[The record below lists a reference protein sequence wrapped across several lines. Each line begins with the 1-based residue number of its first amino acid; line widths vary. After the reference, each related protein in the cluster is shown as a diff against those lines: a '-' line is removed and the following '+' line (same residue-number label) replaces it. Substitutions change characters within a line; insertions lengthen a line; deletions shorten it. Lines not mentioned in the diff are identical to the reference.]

1 MNRILLTVT
10 AVASAVSAATYAVT
24 LNQGPPKA
32 FVNTPAGLTVGD
44 SIIFDLDG
52 TVALVDVDEATFNSC
67 AGVTDTMAPAKGLTS
82 NGPAAAG
89 FSYTFS
95 QAGTFYIISTN
106 GSDCL
111 SGLKFAVAVADAAP
125 TTTASVPAANE
136 SPSASTDAIVSSVE
150 VTSTA
155 PAPAA
160 TVSTASTSS
169 GLLIPSLSI
178 RPSPI
183 VNGVAATTAVQPSS
197 KSGAVSKIMASQF
210 LVLAFF
216 ALI

>member
-1 MNRILLTVT
+1 MNRILLTIT
-10 AVASAVSAATYAVT
+10 AVASAVSAATYAIS

-32 FVNTPAGLTVGD
+32 FVNAPAGLTVGD
-44 SIIFDLDG
+44 SIIFELDG

-67 AGVTDTMAPAKGLTS
+67 AGVTDTMAPVKGLTS
-82 NGPAAAG
+82 NGPAASG

-95 QAGTFYIISTN
+95 QVGTFYIITTN
-106 GSDCL
+106 GTDCL

-160 TVSTASTSS
+160 TVSTASTS

-183 VNGVAATTAVQPSS
+183 VNGVAATTVVQPSS
-197 KSGAVSKIMASQF
+197 KSGAVSKILGSQF

-216 ALI
+216 AM

>member
-1 MNRILLTVT
+1 MNRILLTIT
-10 AVASAVSAATYAVT
+10 AVASAVSAVTYAVT

-32 FVNTPAGLTVGD
+32 FVNAPAGLTVGD

-67 AGVTDTMAPAKGLTS
+67 AGVTDTMAPSKGLTS

-95 QAGTFYIISTN
+95 QAGTFNIISTN

-111 SGLKFAVAVADAAP
+111 SGLKFAVAVADAAS

-155 PAPAA
+155 PAK
-160 TVSTASTSS
+160 VSTASTS